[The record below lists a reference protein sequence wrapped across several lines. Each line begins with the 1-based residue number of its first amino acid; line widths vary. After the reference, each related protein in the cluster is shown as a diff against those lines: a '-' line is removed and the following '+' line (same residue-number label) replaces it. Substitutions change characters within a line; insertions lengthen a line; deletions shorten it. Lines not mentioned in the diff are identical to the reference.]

1 MTENNEKTTE
11 KQVRVR
17 HEVVIGLPRVKVPK
31 ILAPLQGFVDFIRQ
45 QGVIGLAVGLVI
57 GTQVKVLVDSIVN
70 SFINPIV
77 GLMLPGKGGLDTKI
91 LTISVNGKL
100 AIFTWGLFLG
110 QVINF
115 VAVVAVLYFIV
126 KALKLDKLDK
136 KK

>member
-1 MTENNEKTTE
+1 MTEKKEQNMK
-11 KQVRVR
+11 VR
-17 HEVVIGLPRVKVPK
+17 HEVVISLPTVKVPK
-31 ILAPLQGFVDFIRQ
+31 ILAPFQGFVDFIRQ

-77 GLMLPGKGGLDTKI
+77 GLMLPGQGGLGTKI
-91 LTISVNGKL
+91 LTVSVNGKI
-100 AIFTWGLFLG
+100 AIFTWGVFLG

-115 VAVVAVLYFIV
+115 VAVVFVLYFIV

-136 KK
+136 KKDTK